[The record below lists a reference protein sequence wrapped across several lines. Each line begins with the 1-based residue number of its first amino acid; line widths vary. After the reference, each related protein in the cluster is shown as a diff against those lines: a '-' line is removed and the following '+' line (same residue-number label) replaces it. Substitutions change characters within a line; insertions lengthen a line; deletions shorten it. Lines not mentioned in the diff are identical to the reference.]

1 MSLAPDCCL
10 PRFALSLRTRSC
22 CNGKHQIQVLQQQFE
37 FTKRIE
43 SIRKK
48 KKRYRDAC
56 PRKKYASKRYCL
68 NGCLGV
74 CFLFVS
80 LSQHQDQ
87 SYQKLEWLYKE
98 CRLLHFGEDNF
109 HNTIGFFVVLK
120 LVFWCHSNALIH
132 LQRQSDYVGHVQ
144 VRLLSLYTVFT
155 SLCMHGGMMPF
166 KYCTLE
172 SHLSGPWC
180 CLHALTKG

>member
-1 MSLAPDCCL
+1 MILLKWMS
-10 PRFALSLRTRSC
+10 
-22 CNGKHQIQVLQQQFE
+22 
-37 FTKRIE
+37 
-43 SIRKK
+43 
-48 KKRYRDAC
+48 
-56 PRKKYASKRYCL
+56 
-68 NGCLGV
+68 V
-74 CFLFVS
+74 CFLFVC

-87 SYQKLEWLYKE
+87 SYQKLGWLYKE

>member
-1 MSLAPDCCL
+1 MDVSVCV
-10 PRFALSLRTRSC
+10 F
-22 CNGKHQIQVLQQQFE
+22 
-37 FTKRIE
+37 
-43 SIRKK
+43 
-48 KKRYRDAC
+48 
-56 PRKKYASKRYCL
+56 
-68 NGCLGV
+68 
-74 CFLFVS
+74 CFLFVC

-98 CRLLHFGEDNF
+98 CRLLHFGENNF
-109 HNTIGFFVVLK
+109 HNTIGFFVFLK